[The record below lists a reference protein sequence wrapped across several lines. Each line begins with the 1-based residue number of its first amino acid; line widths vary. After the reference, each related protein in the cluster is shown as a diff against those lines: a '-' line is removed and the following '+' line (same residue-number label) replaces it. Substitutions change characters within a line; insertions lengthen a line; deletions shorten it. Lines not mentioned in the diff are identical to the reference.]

1 MCDVEKIRE
10 SFKPDHITT
19 LFVGESAPAGGDFFY
34 DGNSILFRAM
44 KQAFEGSESFL
55 KDFQA
60 SGFFLDDLI
69 LEPANNLEDV
79 ARDALRWNSVPG
91 LADRIR
97 EYQPSAIVTLMR
109 GIELMVIE
117 AICQSGHNS
126 KTYHVPFPGTGNWK
140 YFQREMQPVIPELP
154 TLHGKKWKE
163 SQTVT
168 IEGKRQSIPLTEGPS
183 RAAARSYL
191 RGAGFAKDDLHKP
204 IIGIANT
211 WTEIGTCNVHL
222 REIAEA
228 LKQGIREAGGT
239 PMEFNT
245 VTISDGIT
253 MGTQGM
259 KASLVSRE
267 VIADSIELVARGN
280 LFDGLVGIGGCDKN
294 MPGIIMALCRLDIPG
309 MMLYGGSIAPG
320 KLNGPNGEKID
331 ITIQNVFEGIGAYA
345 AGKIDDAGLEAL
357 EANAC
362 PGAGACGGQF
372 TANTMAMSGELLGIS
387 PMELSGVPATAK
399 NKLEATRAAGRMLM
413 DAVRA
418 NRRPSQIINRK
429 SLENTIA
436 SVAASGGSTN
446 AVLHLIAIARE
457 LGIDLKM
464 DDFDRISTQTPFICD
479 LTPAGKYVA
488 SDYQAAGGSR
498 LLAKRMIDAGH
509 ADGSML
515 TISGRTLS
523 EEAALAVET
532 PGQVVIGKFES
543 PIKPNGGLVIL
554 KGNLAPEGSVMKI
567 AAANRYEHR
576 GPARVFEC
584 EEDCFA
590 AVQTGKIKPNDVLVI
605 RYEGPKGGPGMR
617 EMLQVT
623 AAVSGNP
630 ELSSTVALLTDGRFS
645 GATRGFTAGH
655 VAPEAFVGGPIA
667 AVREG
672 DIIHFDIPK
681 RTLNVEISDEEMRK
695 RLEGFKAP
703 ALRWPSGV
711 FRKYVDRVKSAS
723 EGATT

>member
-1 MCDVEKIRE
+1 M
-10 SFKPDHITT
+10 
-19 LFVGESAPAGGDFFY
+19 
-34 DGNSILFRAM
+34 
-44 KQAFEGSESFL
+44 
-55 KDFQA
+55 
-60 SGFFLDDLI
+60 
-69 LEPANNLEDV
+69 
-79 ARDALRWNSVPG
+79 
-91 LADRIR
+91 
-97 EYQPSAIVTLMR
+97 
-109 GIELMVIE
+109 
-117 AICQSGHNS
+117 
-126 KTYHVPFPGTGNWK
+126 
-140 YFQREMQPVIPELP
+140 
-154 TLHGKKWKE
+154 
-163 SQTVT
+163 T
-168 IEGKRQSIPLTEGPS
+168 IEGKRQSIPMTEGPS

-191 RGAGFAKDDLHKP
+191 RGVGFSKDDLHKP

-222 REIAEA
+222 RDIAEA
-228 LKQGIREAGGT
+228 LKEGIREAGGT

-320 KLNGPNGEKID
+320 KLNGVD
-331 ITIQNVFEGIGAYA
+331 ITIQNVFEGIGSHA
-345 AGKIDDAGLEAL
+345 AGRIDDAGLEAL
-357 EANAC
+357 EASAC

-372 TANTMAMSGELLGIS
+372 TANTMAMSGEILGIS
-387 PMELSGVPATAK
+387 PIELSGVPATSPE
-399 NKLEATRAAGRMLM
+399 KLAATRKAGHMLM

-418 NRRPSQIINRK
+418 NRKPSQIITRK
-429 SLENTIA
+429 ALENTIA

-446 AVLHLIAIARE
+446 AVLHLLAIARE
-457 LGIDLKM
+457 MGIPLSI
-464 DDFDRISTQTPFICD
+464 DDFDTISTRTPYICS

-498 LLAKRMIDAGH
+498 LLAKRMIDAGF
-509 ADGSML
+509 ADGSAL
-515 TISGRTLS
+515 TISGKTLA
-523 EEAALAVET
+523 EEAALAKET
-532 PGQVVIGKFES
+532 PGQDVIATFEK

-554 KGNLAPEGSVMKI
+554 KGNLAPEGSVMKV
-567 AAANRYEHR
+567 AAAGRYEHR
-576 GPARVFEC
+576 GPARVFDC
-584 EEDCFA
+584 EEDCFKV
-590 AVQTGKIKPNDVLVI
+590 VQAGGIKPGDVVVI

-623 AAVSGNP
+623 AAISSNA
-630 ELSSTVALLTDGRFS
+630 ELSAHVALLTDGRFS

-672 DIIHFDIPK
+672 DIISFDIPN
-681 RTLNVEISDEEMRK
+681 RTLNVEISDEEMAA
-695 RLEGFKAP
+695 RLKDFKPP
-703 ALRWPSGV
+703 ALRWPQGV
-711 FRKYVDRVKSAS
+711 FRKYVDRVNSAS

>member
-1 MCDVEKIRE
+1 M
-10 SFKPDHITT
+10 
-19 LFVGESAPAGGDFFY
+19 
-34 DGNSILFRAM
+34 
-44 KQAFEGSESFL
+44 
-55 KDFQA
+55 
-60 SGFFLDDLI
+60 
-69 LEPANNLEDV
+69 
-79 ARDALRWNSVPG
+79 
-91 LADRIR
+91 
-97 EYQPSAIVTLMR
+97 
-109 GIELMVIE
+109 
-117 AICQSGHNS
+117 
-126 KTYHVPFPGTGNWK
+126 
-140 YFQREMQPVIPELP
+140 
-154 TLHGKKWKE
+154 
-163 SQTVT
+163 T

-191 RGAGFAKDDLHKP
+191 RGSGFTKDDLHKP

-222 REIAEA
+222 HEIAEA
-228 LKQGIREAGGT
+228 LKEGIREAGGT

-245 VTISDGIT
+245 ITISDGIT

-294 MPGIIMALCRLDIPG
+294 MPGIIIALCRLDIPG

-320 KLNGPNGEKID
+320 KLNGID

-345 AGKIDDAGLEAL
+345 AGKIDAAGLEAL

-372 TANTMAMSGELLGIS
+372 TANTMAMSGEMLGIS
-387 PMELSGVPATAK
+387 PMQLSGVPATDKDKQA
-399 NKLEATRAAGRMLM
+399 ATREAGRMLM
-413 DAVRA
+413 EAVRA
-418 NRRPSQIINRK
+418 NRRPSQIITKK
-429 SLENTIA
+429 SIVNTIA

-446 AVLHLIAIARE
+446 AVLHLLAIARE
-457 LGIDLKM
+457 MGIDLLIEE
-464 DDFDRISTQTPFICD
+464 FDAISKKTPFICD
-479 LTPAGKYVA
+479 LVPAGKYMA
-488 SDYQAAGGSR
+488 SHFQAAGGSR
-498 LLAKRMIDAGH
+498 LLAKRLIDAGY
-509 ADGSML
+509 ADGSTL
-515 TISGRTLS
+515 TISGRTLA
-523 EEAALAVET
+523 EEAALAEET
-532 PGQVVIGKFES
+532 PGQVVIKTFEQ
-543 PIKPNGGLVIL
+543 PIKPTGGLVIL

-567 AAANRYEHR
+567 AAADRIEHR
-576 GPARVFEC
+576 GPARVFDC

-590 AVQTGKIKPNDVLVI
+590 AVQGDKIKPGDVLVI

-623 AAVSGNP
+623 AAVSGHP

-672 DIIHFDIPK
+672 DIIAFDIRK
-681 RTLNVEISDEEMRK
+681 RTLNVEISAEEMSS
-695 RLEGFKAP
+695 RLKTFKPP
-703 ALRWPSGV
+703 ALRWPAGV
-711 FRKYVDRVKSAS
+711 FRKYVDRVTSAS
-723 EGATT
+723 LGATT

>member
-1 MCDVEKIRE
+1 
-10 SFKPDHITT
+10 
-19 LFVGESAPAGGDFFY
+19 
-34 DGNSILFRAM
+34 
-44 KQAFEGSESFL
+44 
-55 KDFQA
+55 
-60 SGFFLDDLI
+60 
-69 LEPANNLEDV
+69 
-79 ARDALRWNSVPG
+79 
-91 LADRIR
+91 
-97 EYQPSAIVTLMR
+97 
-109 GIELMVIE
+109 
-117 AICQSGHNS
+117 
-126 KTYHVPFPGTGNWK
+126 
-140 YFQREMQPVIPELP
+140 
-154 TLHGKKWKE
+154 
-163 SQTVT
+163 VT
-168 IEGKRQSIPLTEGPS
+168 IEGKRQSIPMTEGPS
-183 RAAARSYL
+183 RAAARSYF
-191 RGAGFAKDDLHKP
+191 RGAGFKKDDLHKP
-204 IIGIANT
+204 IIGVANT

-245 VTISDGIT
+245 ITIHDGIT

-331 ITIQNVFEGIGAYA
+331 ITIQNVFEGIGSYA
-345 AGKIDDAGLEAL
+345 AGRIDEAGLEAL

-372 TANTMAMSGELLGIS
+372 TANTMAMSGEILGIS
-387 PMELSGVPATAK
+387 PIELSGVPATDPR
-399 NKLEATRAAGRMLM
+399 KLEATRKAGHILM

-418 NRRPSQIINRK
+418 NRRPSQIITRK

-446 AVLHLIAIARE
+446 AVLHLLAIAKE
-457 LGIDLKM
+457 MGIALNI
-464 DDFDRISTQTPFICD
+464 DDFDVISERTPYICS

-498 LLAKRMIDAGH
+498 LLAKRMIDAGF
-509 ADGSML
+509 ADGSAL
-515 TISGRTLS
+515 TISGKTLA
-523 EEAALAVET
+523 EEAASAKET
-532 PGQVVIGKFES
+532 PGQDVIHTFEK

-554 KGNLAPEGSVMKI
+554 KGNLAPEGCVMKI
-567 AAANRYEHR
+567 AAAGKYEHR
-576 GPARVFEC
+576 GPARVFDC
-584 EEDCFA
+584 EEDCFKV
-590 AVQTGKIKPNDVLVI
+590 VQEGGIKPGDVVVI

-623 AAVSGNP
+623 AAISSNA
-630 ELSSTVALLTDGRFS
+630 ELSAHVALLTDGRFS

-672 DIIHFDIPK
+672 DIIAFDIPK
-681 RTLNVEISDEEMRK
+681 RTLNVEISDAEMAA
-695 RLEGFKAP
+695 RLKDFKPP
-703 ALRWPSGV
+703 ALRWPKGV
-711 FRKYVDRVKSAS
+711 FRKYVDRVTSAS
-723 EGATT
+723 VGATT

>member
-1 MCDVEKIRE
+1 M
-10 SFKPDHITT
+10 
-19 LFVGESAPAGGDFFY
+19 
-34 DGNSILFRAM
+34 
-44 KQAFEGSESFL
+44 SEAKS
-55 KDFQA
+55 
-60 SGFFLDDLI
+60 
-69 LEPANNLEDV
+69 
-79 ARDALRWNSVPG
+79 
-91 LADRIR
+91 
-97 EYQPSAIVTLMR
+97 TM
-109 GIELMVIE
+109 
-117 AICQSGHNS
+117 
-126 KTYHVPFPGTGNWK
+126 
-140 YFQREMQPVIPELP
+140 
-154 TLHGKKWKE
+154 
-163 SQTVT
+163 T

-191 RGAGFAKDDLHKP
+191 RGAGFKKDDLHNP
-204 IIGIANT
+204 IIGVANT

-222 REIAEA
+222 RAIAEA

-267 VIADSIELVARGN
+267 LIADSIELMARGN

-320 KLNGPNGEKID
+320 KLKGPNGAEID
-331 ITIQNVFEGIGAYA
+331 ITIQNVFEGIGSYA
-345 AGKIDDAGLEAL
+345 AGRIDDAGLEEL
-357 EANAC
+357 EAHAC

-372 TANTMAMSGELLGIS
+372 TANTMAMSGEILGIS
-387 PMELSGVPATAK
+387 PIELSGVPATDPG
-399 NKLEATRAAGRMLM
+399 KLDATRKAGHILM

-418 NRRPSQIINRK
+418 NRRPSQIITRK

-446 AVLHLIAIARE
+446 AVLHLLAIARE
-457 LGIDLKM
+457 LGVDLSI
-464 DDFDRISTQTPFICD
+464 DDFDRISTRTPYICS

-488 SDYQAAGGSR
+488 NDYQAAGGSR
-498 LLAKRMIDAGH
+498 LLAKRMVDAGF
-509 ADGSML
+509 ADGSAL
-515 TISGRTLS
+515 TISGKTLA
-523 EEAALAVET
+523 EEAAAAKET
-532 PGQVVIGKFES
+532 PGQDVIHTFER
-543 PIKPNGGLVIL
+543 PLKPNGGLVIL
-554 KGNLAPEGSVMKI
+554 KGNLAPEGCVMKI
-567 AAANRYEHR
+567 AAADKYEHR
-576 GPARVFEC
+576 GPARVFDC
-584 EEDCFA
+584 EEDCFKV
-590 AVQTGKIKPNDVLVI
+590 VQAGGIRPGDVVVI

-623 AAVSGNP
+623 AAISSNA
-630 ELSSTVALLTDGRFS
+630 ELSAQVALLTDGRFS

-672 DIIHFDIPK
+672 DIIAFDIPK
-681 RTLNVEISDEEMRK
+681 RTLNVEISEAQMAA
-695 RLEGFKAP
+695 RLKDFKPP
-703 ALRWPSGV
+703 ALRWPKGV
-711 FRKYVDRVKSAS
+711 FRKYVDRVSSAS

>member
-1 MCDVEKIRE
+1 M
-10 SFKPDHITT
+10 
-19 LFVGESAPAGGDFFY
+19 
-34 DGNSILFRAM
+34 
-44 KQAFEGSESFL
+44 
-55 KDFQA
+55 
-60 SGFFLDDLI
+60 
-69 LEPANNLEDV
+69 
-79 ARDALRWNSVPG
+79 
-91 LADRIR
+91 
-97 EYQPSAIVTLMR
+97 
-109 GIELMVIE
+109 
-117 AICQSGHNS
+117 
-126 KTYHVPFPGTGNWK
+126 
-140 YFQREMQPVIPELP
+140 
-154 TLHGKKWKE
+154 
-163 SQTVT
+163 T
-168 IEGKRQSIPLTEGPS
+168 IEGKRYSIPLTEGPS

-191 RGAGFAKDDLHKP
+191 RGAGFAKEDLHKP

-222 REIAEA
+222 HEVAAA
-228 LKQGIREAGGT
+228 LKEGIREAGGT

-320 KLNGPNGEKID
+320 KLKSGNGEID

-372 TANTMAMSGELLGIS
+372 TANTMAMSGEMLGIS
-387 PMELSGVPATAK
+387 PMQLSGVPATDKDKYA
-399 NKLEATRAAGRMLM
+399 ATREAGRMIM

-418 NRRPSQIINRK
+418 NRRPSQIITRK
-429 SLENTIA
+429 ALENTVA

-446 AVLHLIAIARE
+446 AVLHLIAIAHE
-457 LGIDLKM
+457 LGIPLSV
-464 DDFDRISTQTPFICD
+464 DDFDAISKRTPFICD
-479 LTPAGKYVA
+479 LVPAGKYMA
-488 SDYQAAGGSR
+488 SHFQSAGGSR
-498 LLAKRMIDAGH
+498 LLAQRLLDAGF
-509 ADGSML
+509 ADGSTL
-515 TISGRTLS
+515 TISGKTLS
-523 EEAALAVET
+523 EEAALARET
-532 PGQVVIGKFES
+532 PGQVVIHTFEN
-543 PIKPNGGLVIL
+543 PIKPTGGLVIL
-554 KGNLAPEGSVMKI
+554 KGNLAPEGCVMKI
-567 AAANRYEHR
+567 AAADRVEHR
-576 GPARVFEC
+576 GPARVFDC

-590 AVQTGKIKPNDVLVI
+590 AVQSGNVKPGDVLVI

-623 AAVSGNP
+623 AAVSGHP
-630 ELSSTVALLTDGRFS
+630 DLSHTVALLTDGRFS

-672 DIIHFDIPK
+672 DIIHFDIAK
-681 RTLNVEISDEEMRK
+681 RRLDVELSDEEIK
-695 RLEGFKAP
+695 NRLKNFAPP
-703 ALRWPSGV
+703 ALRWPGGV
-711 FRKYVDRVKSAS
+711 FRKYVDRVNSAS
-723 EGATT
+723 QGATT

>member
-1 MCDVEKIRE
+1 
-10 SFKPDHITT
+10 
-19 LFVGESAPAGGDFFY
+19 
-34 DGNSILFRAM
+34 
-44 KQAFEGSESFL
+44 
-55 KDFQA
+55 
-60 SGFFLDDLI
+60 
-69 LEPANNLEDV
+69 
-79 ARDALRWNSVPG
+79 
-91 LADRIR
+91 
-97 EYQPSAIVTLMR
+97 
-109 GIELMVIE
+109 
-117 AICQSGHNS
+117 
-126 KTYHVPFPGTGNWK
+126 
-140 YFQREMQPVIPELP
+140 
-154 TLHGKKWKE
+154 
-163 SQTVT
+163 
-168 IEGKRQSIPLTEGPS
+168 
-183 RAAARSYL
+183 
-191 RGAGFAKDDLHKP
+191 
-204 IIGIANT
+204 
-211 WTEIGTCNVHL
+211 
-222 REIAEA
+222 
-228 LKQGIREAGGT
+228 
-239 PMEFNT
+239 
-245 VTISDGIT
+245 
-253 MGTQGM
+253 
-259 KASLVSRE
+259 

-345 AGKIDDAGLEAL
+345 AGKIDAAGLEAL

-387 PMELSGVPATAK
+387 PIELSGVPATAA
-399 NKLEATRAAGRMLM
+399 NKREATRAAGRMLM

-418 NRRPSQIINRK
+418 NRRPSQIITRK

-464 DDFDRISTQTPFICD
+464 DDFDRISTRTPFICD
-479 LTPAGKYVA
+479 LTPSGKYVA

-498 LLAKRMIDAGH
+498 LLARRMIDAGH
-509 ADGSML
+509 ADGSTL
-515 TISGRTLS
+515 TISGRTLA
-523 EEAALAVET
+523 EEAALAHET

-554 KGNLAPEGSVMKI
+554 KGNLAPDGCVMKI

-584 EEDCFA
+584 EEDCFE

-630 ELSSTVALLTDGRFS
+630 ELSSTVALMTDGRFS

-672 DIIHFDIPK
+672 DIIHFDIPN
-681 RTLNVEISDEEMRK
+681 RTLNVEISDEEMKK
-695 RLEGFKAP
+695 RLTGFKSP
-703 ALRWPSGV
+703 ALRWPAGV
-711 FRKYVDRVKSAS
+711 FRKYVDRVTSAS